1 MSVFK
6 DFSHFVDGES
16 KVPYFVKE
24 AKYVQK
30 PNIISCQ
37 FEFEFKTYYK
47 SYHSYYVGI
56 ACNSFVRPITAQ
68 DFKMVK
74 SLSEKR
80 NKENIST
87 KLQLCFEL

>member
-1 MSVFK
+1 MSCYE
-6 DFSHFVDGES
+6 DFAMFVDGNS

-37 FEFEFKTYYK
+37 FEYDFKIYYK
-47 SYHSYYVGI
+47 SYNRYYVGI
-56 ACNSFVRPITAQ
+56 ACNRFVRPITAQ
-68 DFKMVK
+68 DFNTIK
-74 SLSEKR
+74 SLVENR